1 MPRPSQ
7 LSPDNILRFLQ
18 VRSAPA
24 SSEEIAAALHMP
36 KTERRALDKMLS
48 KLTKRRAVEELPGGR
63 YRLADRREKRSA
75 DGQPSSPNAFGH
87 ATSGLGTGRLHR
99 IIPERECDSADSPWH
114 ERDHIDDSGRMVGSN
129 EPGRGIGVATSTSA
143 SHLRL

>member
-36 KTERRALDKMLS
+36 KTERRALYKMLS
-48 KLTKRRAVEELPGGR
+48 KLTKRRAIEELPGGR
-63 YRLADRREKRSA
+63 YRLAGRR
-75 DGQPSSPNAFGH
+75 GGG
-87 ATSGLGTGRLHR
+87 SGGGPPWAGGAPQQWGAQGAAVCEGPPEGPRGGGGGGRQQNKGR
-99 IIPERECDSADSPWH
+99 PVVREH
-114 ERDHIDDSGRMVGSN
+114 
-129 EPGRGIGVATSTSA
+129 
-143 SHLRL
+143 